1 MDQLPTTTNSLIAAP
16 DVAKLREWLQKRH
29 DAAVSELQSITEI
42 ADDEAYK
49 QAEEVLATA
58 KQLYDAMAAKR
69 KHFTDPI
76 KKAIEEIMQYEN
88 AINYTS
94 KSENE
99 YNRARKILEA
109 YNQRK
114 IDEKKAAEADA
125 AYRAAVIKYQAEF
138 RAGVQQQLTDMLAGK
153 ERTLVDRMSKWES
166 TLTLENLAL
175 QEKNLQQS
183 SPALKIED
191 YNGCFRVVKA
201 NSALM
206 NEQQELAYLEELK
219 KELKFEDWNNKYQ
232 EIALPIKNAYLA
244 KLPVIRERLVEIA
257 KAAEA
262 DAKKAE
268 EMRKEAELRREQ
280 EKKKS
285 LEEAAA
291 RAEAANQQIKDEK
304 DIRMLEGDFTQQA
317 MTQDLDAGPSKRV
330 ASFLDDKAWLSPF
343 LKVVSKVAAHPKFKG
358 IVAKDEYIPEVKKWL
373 DFYASQIGESMDGIT
388 FEEKAKTIVRKSK

>member
-29 DAAVSELQSITEI
+29 DVAVSELQSITEI
-42 ADDEAYK
+42 EDDDQYK
-49 QAEEVLATA
+49 DAEDVLATA

-69 KHFTDPI
+69 KQFTDPI

-114 IDEKKAAEADA
+114 IDEKKQAEAEA

-166 TLTLENLAL
+166 TLTLENIAV
-175 QEKNLQQS
+175 QERNLQQS

-191 YNGCFRVVKA
+191 YNGCFRVIKA
-201 NSALM
+201 NPALM

-219 KELKFEDWNNKYQ
+219 KEFNFDDWNNKYQ
-232 EIALPIKNAYLA
+232 EIALPIKNPYLA
-244 KLPVIRERLVEIA
+244 KLPVIRERLAEIA

-268 EMRKEAELRREQ
+268 EMRKEAEALREE
-280 EKKKS
+280 EKRKS

-317 MTQDLDAGPSKRV
+317 MTQDLDAGPSKKV
-330 ASFLDDKAWLSPF
+330 ASFSDDKVWLSPF
-343 LKVVSKVAAHPKFKG
+343 LKIVAKVAAHPKFKG
-358 IVAKDEYIPEVKKWL
+358 IVSKDEYVLEVKKWL
-373 DFYASQIGESMDGIT
+373 DFYSSQIGEPMDGIT
-388 FEEKAKTIVRKSK
+388 FEVKAKLS